1 MSKYNKTILTNAGL
15 DLAARA
21 SSGKAKFAITR
32 AATSTEKLAD
42 KSISELQ
49 KLTALPSLMQYGEI
63 NNVADSAQDKSI
75 VIGTELVFNNKD
87 LTTGYNVN
95 TIGLFAKEEGTNKE
109 ILYALTTAAEP
120 ETMPDFKDK
129 VLFKFNMTMFVVVGQ
144 TDNVSVNVT
153 DNGVVTQQQLS
164 DIVAKLSTKEDLA
177 KVRKDCNDLAML
189 TNPSSTIVNQTINLD
204 TFTTKGITKFQN
216 AQLSSA
222 GYMQAFDQS
231 TTGLNGWIFNIYSN
245 DSVSYIQIVYVT
257 NTTYNQG
264 AMYFLRTKNSGIS
277 TEDFARMSTVKD
289 HAQFFP
295 LTQRDAKDV
304 VARDEN
310 KSFNPDNVVDS
321 GVHRISSTKINAK
334 YDVTDPKDP
343 NSGYSFS
350 GFYWGWLFNLNFDDT
365 PDSNAVYQLL
375 VVNSGMYYREI
386 SVKTKDFPAFNS
398 FSFARDIAKLQTAI
412 DNLLKT
418 KVNFTDLIGYISD
431 HNGNRLVETTGN
443 ANAIGEPG
451 IYFTKG
457 GIKNLPLTNWGILQV
472 IGITATD
479 SDSAHRKVQIYYP
492 DDLGIMPYYRNITN
506 TSISLWKQFASQDD
520 ITSLINKVNTLG
532 AVKKVN
538 NRLPSADGNVT
549 LASFENPDFVYT
561 KKDTLDVDKATT
573 PGIYSLMDTT
583 LTSSINKDA
592 LSAVPGNTDGK
603 TYTGYLVVYKHDAA
617 NITQELRIYTG
628 RTVPDFTTSTRCI
641 YGTSNY
647 RPNFQRLITDI
658 DYKNIIGYVD
668 SKEIVHQCAD
678 LTSGIAYS
686 KAHPNVFVATP

>member
-21 SSGKAKFAITR
+21 SSGKAKFTITR

-63 NNVADSAQDKSI
+63 NNVADSAQDKNI
-75 VIGTELVFNNKD
+75 VIGTELIFNNKD
-87 LTTGYNVN
+87 LTTSYNVN
-95 TIGLFAKEEGTNKE
+95 TIGLFAKEDGSNKE

-164 DIVAKLSTKEDLA
+164 DIIAKLSTKEDLA
-177 KVRKDCNDLAML
+177 KMHKDSNDLAML
-189 TNPSSTIVNQTINLD
+189 ANPDSIVSNQTTNLD

-245 DSVSYIQIVYVT
+245 DSASYIQIVHIT
-257 NTTYNQG
+257 NTAYNQG
-264 AMYFLRTKNSGIS
+264 AMYFLRSKANGTS
-277 TEDFARMSTVKD
+277 TEDFARLSTIKD
-289 HAQFFP
+289 HAQFFS

-334 YDVTDPKDP
+334 YDVTDPKDA

-350 GFYWGWLFNLNFDDT
+350 GFYWGWLFNLNFDDSPT
-365 PDSNAVYQLL
+365 SNAVYQLL
-375 VVNSGMYYREI
+375 VINSGIYFREI
-386 SVKTKDFPAFNS
+386 SVKTNDFPAFNS
-398 FSFARDIAKLQTAI
+398 FSFAKDIANLQTAI
-412 DNLLKT
+412 
-418 KVNFTDLIGYISD
+418 
-431 HNGNRLVETTGN
+431 
-443 ANAIGEPG
+443 ANAGSVKTIGGKKPDDKG
-451 IYFTKG
+451 NIDISSLQNPDGVFTK
-457 GIKNLPLTNWGILQV
+457 N
-472 IGITATD
+472 
-479 SDSAHRKVQIYYP
+479 
-492 DDLGIMPYYRNITN
+492 
-506 TSISLWKQFASQDD
+506 
-520 ITSLINKVNTLG
+520 
-532 AVKKVN
+532 
-538 NRLPSADGNVT
+538 
-549 LASFENPDFVYT
+549 
-561 KKDTLDVDKATT
+561 DTLDIDTFLK
-573 PGIYSLMDTT
+573 PGIYSLKDPTVI
-583 LTSSINKDA
+583 SSINPKA
-592 LSAVPGNTDGK
+592 LDAVPANKDGK
-603 TYTGYLVVYKHDAA
+603 TRCGYLIIVQHDIY
-617 NITQELRIYTG
+617 NVSQEIRIFNSNSYTVSHRFLLATNNLR
-628 RTVPDFTTSTRCI
+628 PDFERIITTK
-641 YGTSNY
+641 
-647 RPNFQRLITDI
+647 
-658 DYKNIIGYVD
+658 DYQNIIGYINN
-668 SKEIVHQCAD
+668 KETVHQCDD

-686 KAHPNVFVATP
+686 KANPNIIVATP

>member
-15 DLAARA
+15 DLAAKA
-21 SSGKAKFAITR
+21 NSGKAKFTITR

-49 KLTALPSLMQYGEI
+49 KLTTLPSLMQYGEI
-63 NNVADSAQDKSI
+63 NNVANSAQDKSI

-164 DIVAKLSTKEDLA
+164 DVIAKLPTKDDLT
-177 KVRKDCNDLAML
+177 KVRKDSNDLAVL
-189 TNPSSTIVNQTINLD
+189 SNPDSIVSSQTINLD
-204 TFTTKGITKFQN
+204 TFTTRGITKFQN

-245 DSVSYIQIVYVT
+245 DGASYIQIVHIT

-264 AMYFLRTKNSGIS
+264 AMYFLRSKANGTS
-277 TEDFARMSTVKD
+277 TEDFARLSTVKD
-289 HAQFFP
+289 HAQFFS

-412 DNLLKT
+412 DNAGSIKT
-418 KVNFTDLIGYISD
+418 IG
-431 HNGNRLVETTGN
+431 G
-443 ANAIGEPG
+443 
-451 IYFTKG
+451 K
-457 GIKNLPLTNWGILQV
+457 K
-472 IGITATD
+472 
-479 SDSAHRKVQIYYP
+479 P
-492 DDLGIMPYYRNITN
+492 DDKGNIN
-506 TSISLWKQFASQDD
+506 LS
-520 ITSLINKVNTLG
+520 
-532 AVKKVN
+532 
-538 NRLPSADGNVT
+538 
-549 LASFENPDFVYT
+549 SFENPDFVY
-561 KKDTLDVDKATT
+561 KYKDTLDVDKATT
-573 PGIYSLMDTT
+573 PGIYSLMDTA
-583 LTSSINKDA
+583 LICSINSNA
-592 LSAVPGNTDGK
+592 LNAVPGNTDGK

-628 RTVPDFTTSTRCI
+628 RTVPDFTTSTRSI
-641 YGTSNY
+641 YGNSNY
-647 RPNFQRLITDI
+647 RPNFQRLITDY
-658 DYKNIIGYVD
+658 DYKNILGYID
-668 SKEIVHQCAD
+668 GKEVVHQCAD

-686 KAHPNVFVATP
+686 KANPNIIVATP

>member
-15 DLAARA
+15 DLAAKA
-21 SSGKAKFAITR
+21 NSGKAKFTITR
-32 AATSTEKLAD
+32 AATSTEKLVS

-49 KLTALPSLMQYGEI
+49 KLTTLPSLMQYGEI

-87 LTTGYNVN
+87 LTTSYNVN
-95 TIGLFAKEEGTNKE
+95 TIGLFAKEDGSNKE

-164 DIVAKLSTKEDLA
+164 DIVAKLSTKEDLT
-177 KVRKDCNDLAML
+177 KVRKDSNDLAVL
-189 TNPSSTIVNQTINLD
+189 SNPDSIVSNQTINLD

-245 DSVSYIQIVYVT
+245 DGASYIQIVYIA
-257 NTTYNQG
+257 NTVYNQG
-264 AMYFLRTKNSGIS
+264 AMYFLRSKVNGTS
-277 TEDFARMSTVKD
+277 TEDFARLSTIKD

-334 YDVTDPKDP
+334 YDVTNPKDA

-398 FSFARDIAKLQTAI
+398 FSFAKDIASLQTAI
-412 DNLLKT
+412 
-418 KVNFTDLIGYISD
+418 
-431 HNGNRLVETTGN
+431 
-443 ANAIGEPG
+443 ANAGSVKTIGG
-451 IYFTKG
+451 K
-457 GIKNLPLTNWGILQV
+457 K
-472 IGITATD
+472 
-479 SDSAHRKVQIYYP
+479 P
-492 DDLGIMPYYRNITN
+492 DDKGNIN
-506 TSISLWKQFASQDD
+506 LS
-520 ITSLINKVNTLG
+520 
-532 AVKKVN
+532 
-538 NRLPSADGNVT
+538 
-549 LASFENPDFVYT
+549 SFENPDFVY
-561 KKDTLDVDKATT
+561 KYKDTLDVDKATT

-583 LTSSINKDA
+583 LTCSINKNA
-592 LSAVPGNTDGK
+592 LSAVPGNTDGT
-603 TYTGYLVVYKHDAA
+603 TYTGYLKVYKHDAS

-628 RTVPDFTTSTRCI
+628 RTVPDFTISTRGI
-641 YGTSNY
+641 YGNGKY

-668 SKEIVHQCAD
+668 DKEVVHQCAD

-686 KAHPNVFVATP
+686 KANPNIIVATP

>member
-21 SSGKAKFAITR
+21 SSGKAKFTITR
-32 AATSTEKLAD
+32 AATSTEKLAS

-49 KLTALPSLMQYGEI
+49 KLTTLPSLMQYGEI
-63 NNVADSAQDKSI
+63 SNVADSAQDKSI

-164 DIVAKLSTKEDLA
+164 DVIAKLPTKDDLA
-177 KVRKDCNDLAML
+177 KVRKDSNDLAVL
-189 TNPSSTIVNQTINLD
+189 TNPSSIVSNQTINLD
-204 TFTTKGITKFQN
+204 TFTTRGITKFQN

-245 DSVSYIQIVYVT
+245 DGASYIQIVHIT

-264 AMYFLRTKNSGIS
+264 AMYFLRTKANGTS

-334 YDVTDPKDP
+334 YDVTDPKDA

-398 FSFARDIAKLQTAI
+398 FSFAKDIASLQTAI
-412 DNLLKT
+412 
-418 KVNFTDLIGYISD
+418 
-431 HNGNRLVETTGN
+431 
-443 ANAIGEPG
+443 ANAGSVKTIGG
-451 IYFTKG
+451 K
-457 GIKNLPLTNWGILQV
+457 K
-472 IGITATD
+472 
-479 SDSAHRKVQIYYP
+479 P
-492 DDLGIMPYYRNITN
+492 DDKGNIN
-506 TSISLWKQFASQDD
+506 LS
-520 ITSLINKVNTLG
+520 
-532 AVKKVN
+532 
-538 NRLPSADGNVT
+538 
-549 LASFENPDFVYT
+549 SFENPDFVY
-561 KKDTLDVDKATT
+561 KYKDTLDIDKATT
-573 PGIYSLMDTT
+573 PGIYSLMDTA
-583 LTSSINKDA
+583 LICSINSNA
-592 LSAVPGNTDGK
+592 LNAVPGNTDGK

-628 RTVPDFTTSTRCI
+628 RTVPDFTTSTRSI
-641 YGTSNY
+641 YGNSNY
-647 RPNFQRLITDI
+647 RPNFQRLITDY
-658 DYKNIIGYVD
+658 DYKNILGYID
-668 SKEIVHQCAD
+668 GKEVVHQCAD

-686 KAHPNVFVATP
+686 KANPNIIVATP